1 MGARKKKE
9 EQRAMSGRHLK
20 DEIPNPSQTGQTAG
34 RNSMGIME
42 PIKKID
48 KRLTSNS
55 SKTKYSGIAWHS
67 AKQEQRKLIFR
78 FHVDV
83 AIATCS
89 ETSWA
94 NGSEAVVHPAI
105 DAVPRSYTFH
115 FRSRK
120 T

>member
-1 MGARKKKE
+1 
-9 EQRAMSGRHLK
+9 MSGRHLK

-42 PIKKID
+42 PIKKIE
-48 KRLTSNS
+48 KRLTSDS

-67 AKQEQRKLIFR
+67 RKQEQMKVIFR
-78 FHVDV
+78 FHVDFTI
-83 AIATCS
+83 ATATCS
-89 ETSWA
+89 ETSSA

-105 DAVPRSYTFH
+105 EAVPRSYTFH